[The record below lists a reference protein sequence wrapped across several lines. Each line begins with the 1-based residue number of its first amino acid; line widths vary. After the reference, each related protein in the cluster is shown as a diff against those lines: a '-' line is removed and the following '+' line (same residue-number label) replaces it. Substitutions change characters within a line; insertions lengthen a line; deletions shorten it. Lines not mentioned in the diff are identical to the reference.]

1 VIITCCASRSPP
13 RPPCQKLQHLHN
25 PSLQQFNC
33 FTVSDR
39 RYAPP
44 PPCSVMSSSFWADA
58 CNFARNKPL
67 QTQLDTAY
75 ASCGVTVRRAAVHV
89 VCAACRSDGD
99 AVAAQV
105 AAYCV
110 SALASG
116 TMLLR
121 WLRMDGQGRQWA
133 WWLYGWFSGLMLCG
147 SCCGAVAWGALMR
160 SLVSDFRFKNPS
172 YASTL
177 SAAQYNSLH
186 AQSHHWAAVFMI
198 PYAIA
203 FLCLSAAK
211 LMALDQMMNF
221 AVSKSRD
228 MPRRWVVWGRVVM
241 AGVVV
246 GNVVGLGGNVA
257 AAVYWEQSAVSYR
270 AASAAYAANSTA
282 AGDNFV
288 NIGVKQDQLAD
299 STQAVQ
305 LFCEVAVLL
314 VIIVAFAVTGAACVR
329 RFTSAQLD
337 DTAEGRQLWRQI
349 VGTAGFVFV
358 TFLLRAVYST
368 MRAVA
373 DGLQDYGAI
382 CPSGNSCDASCYNLY
397 TLMHTWLTCT
407 PEFQLSVELISSP
420 MTLLV
425 ALWGMTSK
433 HTLRLMQSRRREMN
447 VMRVGMLQETG
458 AA

>member
-1 VIITCCASRSPP
+1 
-13 RPPCQKLQHLHN
+13 
-25 PSLQQFNC
+25 
-33 FTVSDR
+33 
-39 RYAPP
+39 
-44 PPCSVMSSSFWADA
+44 
-58 CNFARNKPL
+58 
-67 QTQLDTAY
+67 
-75 ASCGVTVRRAAVHV
+75 
-89 VCAACRSDGD
+89 
-99 AVAAQV
+99 
-105 AAYCV
+105 
-110 SALASG
+110 
-116 TMLLR
+116 
-121 WLRMDGQGRQWA
+121 MDGQGRQWA
-133 WWLYGWFSGLMLCG
+133 WRLYGWFSGLMLCG
-147 SCCGAVAWGALMR
+147 SCCGAVAWGARMQY
-160 SLVSDFRFKNPS
+160 LVLYFNLSNPS

-177 SAAQYNSLH
+177 TYAQFYSLAAQF
-186 AQSHHWAAVFMI
+186 QHWYAAFVI
-198 PYAIA
+198 TYAIA
-203 FLCLSAAK
+203 FLCLSVAK

-228 MPRRWVVWGRVVM
+228 MPRRWVIWGRVVM

-257 AAVYWEQSAVSYR
+257 AAVYVEQSAGSYS
-270 AASAAYAANSTA
+270 AASAAYAANNTA
-282 AGDNFV
+282 TGDNFITLG
-288 NIGVKQDQLAD
+288 NQQNQLAG

-314 VIIVAFAVTGAACVR
+314 LIIVAFAVTGAACRR

-337 DTAEGRQLWRQI
+337 DTADGRQLWRQI

-397 TLMHTWLTCT
+397 FLMQQWLVYT

-420 MTLLV
+420 LTLLV

-433 HTLRLMQSRRREMN
+433 HTLRLMQSRRREIN
-447 VMRVGMLQETG
+447 TMRVGVLQETG

>member
-1 VIITCCASRSPP
+1 V
-13 RPPCQKLQHLHN
+13 
-25 PSLQQFNC
+25 
-33 FTVSDR
+33 
-39 RYAPP
+39 
-44 PPCSVMSSSFWADA
+44 
-58 CNFARNKPL
+58 
-67 QTQLDTAY
+67 
-75 ASCGVTVRRAAVHV
+75 AV
-89 VCAACRSDGD
+89 D

-116 TMLLR
+116 SMFLR

-147 SCCGAVAWGALMR
+147 SCCGAVAWGAAMQA
-160 SLVSDFRFKNPS
+160 LVLYFNVKKPS

-177 SAAQYNSLH
+177 TTAQYYSVY
-186 AQSHHWAAVFMI
+186 AQSQHWLAVYVI
-198 PYAIA
+198 TYAIA
-203 FLCLSAAK
+203 FLCLSVAK

-228 MPRRWVVWGRVVM
+228 MPRRWVAGGWVVI

-257 AAVYWEQSAVSYR
+257 AAVYFEQAAESYS

-282 AGDNFV
+282 DGNNFV
-288 NIGVKQDQLAD
+288 NIGGQQTERAF
-299 STQAVQ
+299 STEAVQ
-305 LFCEVAVLL
+305 LVCEVAVLL
-314 VIIVAFAVTGAACVR
+314 LIVVAFAVTGAVCVR

-337 DTAEGRQLWRQI
+337 DTADGRQLWRQI

-358 TFLLRAVYST
+358 TFLLRAMYST
-368 MRAVA
+368 MSAVA
-373 DGLQDYGAI
+373 NGLQKFD
-382 CPSGNSCDASCYNLY
+382 CPSGNPCDASCNNLY
-397 TLMHTWLTCT
+397 SLMQSWLTYT

-420 MTLLV
+420 LTLLV

-433 HTLRLMQSRRREMN
+433 HTLRLMQSRRRGMN
-447 VMRVGMLQETG
+447 VMRVGVLRETG